1 MKDKDF
7 DNEEDRKI
15 YEEYLEEKQRKRES
29 GEEKEI
35 RKAVIIIA
43 IVFILTA
50 GIVLRYKMHKEEELE
65 EVHSVAPQMLKP
77 IIYLYPEEETQ
88 VTIKLGKP
96 ESLTCTYPKYEEES
110 GWKVTAKPDGTL
122 TYDKTGQELYSLY
135 WEGKNNIDINIDE
148 TEGFVIKG
156 EESSKFLEEKLEKL
170 GLTPRESEEFI
181 VYWLPKLEANKYN
194 FIRFE
199 TIEKINEE
207 MPLEIEPKPDTV
219 IRILMEF
226 RGLDEYKEV
235 KEQKIETPERK
246 GFVVVEWG
254 GTELE

>member
-1 MKDKDF
+1 MKYKDF
-7 DNEEDRKI
+7 DNEEDRRI
-15 YEEYLEEKQRKRES
+15 YEEYLEEKQRKKERES
-29 GEEKEI
+29 DEAREI
-35 RKAVIIIA
+35 KKAIIMIGAVLLITILIII
-43 IVFILTA
+43 
-50 GIVLRYKMHKEEELE
+50 GISIYNEEHQPI
-65 EVHSVAPQMLKP
+65 HSAKP

-254 GTELE
+254 GTELK

>member
-35 RKAVIIIA
+35 RKAIIMICATLLITIAIIIIKCA
-43 IVFILTA
+43 TIEYPPIERA
-50 GIVLRYKMHKEEELE
+50 
-65 EVHSVAPQMLKP
+65 ADKP

-135 WEGKNNIDINIDE
+135 WEGKNNIDIDE

-207 MPLEIEPKPDTV
+207 MPLEIEPQPDTV
-219 IRILMEF
+219 IRVLMEF
-226 RGLDEYKEV
+226 KGLEEYKEV
-235 KEQKIETPERK
+235 KEQKLETPERN

-254 GTELE
+254 GTELN

>member
-35 RKAVIIIA
+35 RKAIIMICATLLITIAIIIIIKCA
-43 IVFILTA
+43 TIEYPPIERA
-50 GIVLRYKMHKEEELE
+50 
-65 EVHSVAPQMLKP
+65 ADKP

-135 WEGKNNIDINIDE
+135 WEGKNNIDIDE

-207 MPLEIEPKPDTV
+207 MPLEIEPQPDTV
-219 IRILMEF
+219 IRVLMEF
-226 RGLDEYKEV
+226 KGLEEYKEV
-235 KEQKIETPERK
+235 KEQKLETPERN

-254 GTELE
+254 GTELN